1 MVIFKPNQND
11 IIGVHRPA
19 ESRGRLAR
27 LAELWPIFSLV
38 VAYTATVQLPGLSG
52 AGTSPELR
60 ELTAAA
66 DAEILYYGRARC
78 LPGGVPSNPTGAPG
92 PSIITRAAFNLL
104 PAMPYVCIDAGLKVA
119 ADVPGLVKLDGAM
132 PSEAVNTGHA
142 LPLEVVTR
150 LFAAGLE
157 VGQGLAQR
165 FDAKNYLI
173 IAESVPGGTT
183 TALGLLMGLGVD
195 AEQRVSSSM
204 PDNAHNSKLAAVL
217 AGLAAAGATKGTFS
231 SEPLAAVAAVGDPMQ
246 AAVAGIAIA
255 ASKYM
260 PVVLGG
266 GTQMAAV
273 LALMAALRVV
283 PPPAFAKLISQA
295 QPTNLALATT
305 RWVWADPTAD
315 LMGLAVAIESRFG
328 TLAVPYLAANLDF
341 STSRYAPLRLYE
353 QGYVKEGVGAGAAA
367 MAAII
372 NGPYHA
378 QALLPSIER
387 VYEDLVLA
395 PNQTL

>member
-1 MVIFKPNQND
+1 MLVFKPDQND

-19 ESRGRLAR
+19 EGQATLERLAG
-27 LAELWPIFSLV
+27 LSPIFGLV
-38 VAYTATVQLPGLSG
+38 VGYTATVQLPGLSG

-104 PAMPYVCIDAGLKVA
+104 PAMPYLCIDAGLKVA
-119 ADVPGLVKLDGAM
+119 ADVPGLIKLDGAM
-132 PSEAVNTGHA
+132 PAGAVNTGHA
-142 LPLEVVTR
+142 LPLAVVTK
-150 LFAAGLE
+150 LFLAGLKL
-157 VGQGLAQR
+157 GQEWGQR
-165 FDAKNYLI
+165 FNPQNYLI
-173 IAESVPGGTT
+173 IGESVPGGTT
-183 TALGLLMGLGVD
+183 TALGLLLGLGVD

-204 PDNAHNSKLAAVL
+204 PDNAHNGKLAAVL
-217 AGLAAAGATKGTFS
+217 AGLAAVGANKGTFAR
-231 SEPLAAVAAVGDPMQ
+231 EPLAAVAAVGDPMQ

-255 ASKYM
+255 ASKYI

-273 LALMAALRVV
+273 LALIAALRAA
-283 PPPAFAKLISQA
+283 PPPAFSEIIVQM
-295 QPTNLALATT
+295 QPNNLALATT
-305 RWVWADPTAD
+305 RWVWADSTAD
-315 LMGLAVAIESRFG
+315 LAGLAAAIEDRFG

-367 MAAII
+367 MAAIV
-372 NGPYHA
+372 NGSHHA
-378 QALLPSIER
+378 HALLQPIER

-395 PNQTL
+395 PNQIP